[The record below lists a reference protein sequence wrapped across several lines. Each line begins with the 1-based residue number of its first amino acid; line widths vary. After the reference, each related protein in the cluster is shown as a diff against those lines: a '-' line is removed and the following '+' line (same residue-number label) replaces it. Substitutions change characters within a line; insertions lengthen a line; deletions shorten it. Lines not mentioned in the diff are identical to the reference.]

1 MSSSFCSRCVL
12 SWLRDTIMDCE
23 LCNTHLQNGW
33 SIQNLMDV
41 YGKKYEVFKL
51 LHEEIDVF
59 PPLKSRK
66 VLKKIH
72 FKNEFRLEN
81 CVVYDMKFDALP
93 LPLQHYL
100 KDIKSELME
109 MNMKENEEQ
118 TLAFLKQEQFL
129 LRHLQL
135 SSTKELQA
143 SIFDG
148 LDPFTQYL
156 LSYNKLQ

>member
-1 MSSSFCSRCVL
+1 
-12 SWLRDTIMDCE
+12 
-23 LCNTHLQNGW
+23 
-33 SIQNLMDV
+33 
-41 YGKKYEVFKL
+41 
-51 LHEEIDVF
+51 
-59 PPLKSRK
+59 
-66 VLKKIH
+66 
-72 FKNEFRLEN
+72 
-81 CVVYDMKFDALP
+81 MKFDALP